1 MERLATVDWLL
12 TREGTPPETTAI
24 LAALAHWPAGPEHA
38 RRKQAI
44 FDARTI
50 VSVRATPYSQPLL
63 L

>member
-1 MERLATVDWLL
+1 MSLPLQAAQVGPL
-12 TREGTPPETTAI
+12 GETTAI

-50 VSVRATPYSQPLL
+50 DLALKRLGTRFAFQ
-63 L
+63 